1 MKKLEQR
8 ITGTEMEYSIFATT
22 SPDRALE
29 PIESGFINRMIRN
42 NIPDG
47 IRMSDSYASNG
58 ARIYPDML
66 RFAEYATPEDASL
79 WGTVANEIAGERIV
93 QQIFQNGADRGDL
106 HAFEINKR
114 LLSDDGQSWGY
125 HANFAADARKLSIS
139 EKSLSVLALHVASM
153 APYAG
158 AGGIWRTNLYDTKP
172 HFALSQKMYDRN
184 CDASQS
190 THTMNKPLLSLR
202 EESLSH
208 DSRLLRVH
216 LPSMDATMS
225 PWQTWMKLGTASIV
239 LRLME
244 NGYQGEKA
252 EDIMLSPKIPAYI
265 FGRRVAQDLT
275 MQYAAYNH
283 DESGHLRALDIQ
295 RKLLGHAAL
304 LDLPAQE
311 VEVWHEWERALN
323 TLEENPFGL
332 GALADWTVKYKMIE
346 RAQEKYSTE
355 ESRYPIDGNRI
366 LHGFKSYDSL
376 DHEVSLGL
384 KLREKGA
391 QSLWTPPNT
400 DISRAITNPPQNT
413 RAKLRGKFIK
423 ENAGRYRM
431 LVSWG
436 SVGYTRDTATGVMGR
451 AYPLAPYQ
459 TKWPKDGAPTP

>member
-8 ITGTEMEYSIFATT
+8 ITGTEMEYSILASTLPGRAVEPVE
-22 SPDRALE
+22 SP
-29 PIESGFINRMIRN
+29 FINRMIRE

-47 IRMSDSYASNG
+47 IRMTDSYASNG
-58 ARIYPDML
+58 ARIYPDMM

-93 QQIFQNGADRGDL
+93 QQIFQNGVDRGSL

-114 LLSDDGQSWGY
+114 LLSDDGQTWGY
-125 HANFAADARKLSIS
+125 HANFAANAHKLDITEKGLSI
-139 EKSLSVLALHVASM
+139 LALHVASM
-153 APYAG
+153 TPYAG
-158 AGGIWRTNLYDTKP
+158 AGGIWRTGRYDTNP

-190 THTMNKPLLSLR
+190 THTISKPLLSLR
-202 EESLSH
+202 NEPLSY
-208 DSRLLRVH
+208 DTRLLRVH

-225 PWQTWMKLGTASIV
+225 PWQTWMKLGTTSIV

-244 NGYQGEKA
+244 NGYQGDKA
-252 EDIMLSPKIPAYI
+252 EDIMLSPKIRAYS

-275 MQYAAYNH
+275 MQYASYNH

-311 VEVWHEWERALN
+311 VEVWNEWERALD

-332 GALADWTVKYKMIE
+332 GALADWTIKYKMIE
-346 RAQEKYSTE
+346 RAQEKYSTDG
-355 ESRYPIDGNRI
+355 SLYPVDGNRI
-366 LHGFKSYDSL
+366 QHGFKMYDSL

-384 KLREKGA
+384 RFREKGA

-400 DISRAITNPPQNT
+400 DVSRAITNPPQNT

-423 ENAGRYRM
+423 ENTGAYRTS
-431 LVSWG
+431 VSWG
-436 SVGYTRDTATGVMGR
+436 SVGYTKDSAKGVIGR
-451 AYPLAPYQ
+451 SYPLAPYQ
-459 TKWPKDGAPTP
+459 TKWPKNNKPTP